1 MNLEDTCINID
12 DIKTLAQGAYGVL
25 PKSCELR
32 QRVLN
37 LTYPS
42 ANEYGELMV
51 LDNPIFVTSAM
62 VATDLG
68 DLSSI
73 YISASAKDVNTNS
86 AFQVGNDG
94 DVLVGGMLWKYVK
107 VSGNATNGATIQIT
121 LVGYEL
127 GYSDV
132 EHSEETA
139 IRSQTINV
147 DATMEQNG
155 YFLVSDSVVL
165 PLSALVFQNGILVS
179 KSYYQLNRKEIETYI
194 GYIQF
199 DENYIHN
206 GDIITILY

>member
-1 MNLEDTCINID
+1 MNEEIQISID
-12 DIKTLAQGAYGVL
+12 DIKTLAQKTYGAL
-25 PKSCELR
+25 PKFCDFR

-42 ANEYGELMV
+42 ANEYGELLV

-68 DLSSI
+68 DLSQI
-73 YISASAKDVNTNS
+73 YISASADDVNTNK
-86 AFQVGNDG
+86 AFQVGTDG
-94 DVLVGGMLWKYVK
+94 DVFVGGMLWKYVK
-107 VSGNATNGATIQIT
+107 VSGNANNGATIQIT

-132 EHSEETA
+132 EPSGETA

-147 DATMEQNG
+147 DATMENIG
-155 YFLVSDSVVL
+155 NFLVADSVVL

-179 KSYYQLNRKEIETYI
+179 KSYYQLNKKGTETCV

-199 DENYIHN
+199 DENFIHN